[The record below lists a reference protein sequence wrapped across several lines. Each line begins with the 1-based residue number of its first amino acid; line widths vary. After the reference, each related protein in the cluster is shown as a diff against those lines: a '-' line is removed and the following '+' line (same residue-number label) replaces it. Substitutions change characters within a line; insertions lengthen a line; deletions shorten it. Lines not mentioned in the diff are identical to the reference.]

1 MEITSISRYKGS
13 TFEVEL
19 DGERK
24 LYLHIDIIAD
34 NGLKKGSQLDKTE
47 LRKIIYDSNFR
58 RAYQYAL
65 YCLDYRDYSE
75 RDMLRKLIG
84 TYKNEDLCRAVV
96 GKLAGAGVIDDARY
110 AEKLARRLVEG
121 RRYGFRR
128 AKKELLLKGIEM
140 LFRHAAV
147 LQNFFDR
154 LAVNHQRFGNLALLV
169 HLDQIAELFVHS
181 LYDLHAAFLFQRAGQ
196 HSFKA
201 APLFHGG
208 PGRFRLKNC
217 ADKFL
222 VCVVIAA
229 GIA

>member
-128 AKKELLLKGIEM
+128 AKKELLLKGIGEDT
-140 LFRHAAV
+140 AAEA
-147 LQNFFDR
+147 LEQYGDT
-154 LAVNHQRFGNLALLV
+154 FGDNLAELLRR
-169 HLDQIAELFVHS
+169 S
-181 LYDLHAAFLFQRAGQ
+181 RA
-196 HSFKA
+196 
-201 APLFHGG
+201 L
-208 PGRFRLKNC
+208 RLR
-217 ADKFL
+217 L
-222 VCVVIAA
+222 R
-229 GIA
+229 